1 MHFLDLIGVS
11 FLFFAESFGSVPPG
25 VGVGTL
31 VLVLRLLFLVSVV
44 AYCSKFSS
52 PNPRWWHIRLN
63 LYSLMAA
70 FREPPRE
77 GSARFKPRASPMLW
91 KQDRIL
97 GQDGCPQMQELRSSA
112 TDLLMR
118 NMLEPTFDMV

>member
-1 MHFLDLIGVS
+1 MHFLDLIGLS
-11 FLFFAESFGSVPPG
+11 FLFLVESFGGDPPG
-25 VGVGTL
+25 VGRL
-31 VLVLRLLFLVSVV
+31 VMLLFLVSVV

-91 KQDRIL
+91 KQARIL
-97 GQDGCPQMQELRSSA
+97 GQDGCPQMQGLRSVA
-112 TDLLMR
+112 DLSMR
-118 NMLEPTFDMV
+118 NMLDPTFDMM